1 MMAEPAPDAM
11 MIARASALRDKLLPM
26 PQGKALAAWAK
37 MGAPSSVGGPQPKD
51 CNAWLQRRSLKLGA
65 VPGDGRCQYTA
76 FSRAAFNDDQFA
88 DELQWLAVAYLRLHK
103 STFYESMQADLQDR
117 HYALRKLVAEEKISS
132 DDYDG
137 FMEALEKGLEW
148 GNDHT
153 LRAMT
158 ILMRLEAR
166 VIKNLNCP
174 ASAMEPRLH
183 GVSKDPRDQV
193 GNILGVIYLFLDRE
207 HYSTIED
214 DLEQPLATNRS
225 TSLSSDVGSVYSE
238 RPGSIHTDRD
248 NDITHDYEKPILALG
263 EEYTA
268 GELLGDGVSLGDG
281 TRCVLPRARL
291 QPYVVEAATL
301 CSRGCTTRWSRLQRY
316 VVEAATRCI

>member
-1 MMAEPAPDAM
+1 M
-11 MIARASALRDKLLPM
+11 
-26 PQGKALAAWAK
+26 
-37 MGAPSSVGGPQPKD
+37 MGAPSSVGGQHPKD
-51 CNAWLQRRSLKLGA
+51 CAAWLQRRSLKLGA
-65 VPGDGRCQYTA
+65 VPADGRCQYIA

-88 DELQWLAVAYLRLHK
+88 DELRRLAVLYLRLHK

-117 HYALRKLVAEEKISS
+117 HHALRKLVVEKKISS

-137 FMEALEKGLEW
+137 FMEALEKGLEY

-158 ILMRLEAR
+158 ILMHLEAR

-183 GVSKDPRDQV
+183 GVSKDPRDIV
-193 GNILGVIYLFLDRE
+193 GSIKSVIYLFLDRE

-214 DLEQPLATNRS
+214 DPQPLVTGRS
-225 TSLSSDVGSVYSE
+225 SSLSSDVGSVYSE
-238 RPGSIHTDRD
+238 RPGSIHTDKE
-248 NDITHDYEKPILALG
+248 NDVTYDYEKPILVNG

-268 GELLGDGVSLGDG
+268 GELLFPGVSLGDG
-281 TRCVLPRARL
+281 TRCVLPRPRL
-291 QPYVVEAATL
+291 QPYVVEAATPF
-301 CSRGCTTRWSRLQRY
+301 SRGCNTR
-316 VVEAATRCI
+316 